1 VLRRTERQQAVIDHL
16 RARAPQPVS
25 AATLARRF
33 DVTRRT
39 IERDL
44 QALQAAG
51 VPLYATAG
59 RSGGY
64 SVLDT
69 YSLPPLNLTLYEAYA
84 AAVGL
89 ALLDTSPFS
98 DDAATTLD
106 KIVAGLPVS
115 VRAALVSRPK
125 PARIRPQTVT
135 NTHAWLTAL
144 GTDRLV
150 ELTYRSGEHPP
161 STRTVEPYQLLHAS
175 GNFYLIGWC
184 RTRGGVRGFRTDR
197 ITSIRVTDITFTPT
211 HGHDVETDLHR
222 WTTQPMQIP

>member
-1 VLRRTERQQAVIDHL
+1 MRRTERQQAVIDHL

-25 AATLARRF
+25 AVALARRF

-51 VPLYATAG
+51 VPLHATAG

-64 SVLDT
+64 SILDT
-69 YSLPPLNLTLYEAYA
+69 YSLPPLNLTLSEAYA

-98 DDAATTLD
+98 DEAATTLD

-184 RTRGGVRGFRTDR
+184 RTRGDVRGFRTDR

-211 HGHDVETDLHR
+211 HGHDVETDLLR